1 MPLGP
6 KTSNS
11 YMRPWLWEVCEM
23 IVDCISD
30 SKAASELDNAK
41 Y

>member
-1 MPLGP
+1 MLLGP
-6 KTSNS
+6 MTSNRH
-11 YMRPWLWEVCEM
+11 MGPWLWEVCKM

-41 Y
+41 H

>member
-6 KTSNS
+6 MTSNR
-11 YMRPWLWEVCEM
+11 YMGPWLWEVCKM
-23 IVDCISD
+23 IVDCID

-41 Y
+41 H